1 MSGTRAVVKP
11 QATPEAEL
19 NPAKENVKAI
29 VMEKIG
35 GLGVDVVLEV
45 AGHPD
50 SIRTAFD
57 IVRRR
62 GSISLLA
69 TEDGA

>member
-1 MSGTRAVVKP
+1 
-11 QATPEAEL
+11 
-19 NPAKENVKAI
+19 
-29 VMEKIG
+29 
-35 GLGVDVVLEV
+35 VDVVLEV